1 MSQYIRTKVGMP
13 TLNDFLSNEGTPIV
27 IDVLTG
33 IGYYLYK
40 NIVFQLVGGQ
50 SAPVNAFNLG
60 FSDGFT
66 NGP

>member
-1 MSQYIRTKVGMP
+1 MSQYIRTKVGVP
-13 TLNDFLSNEGTPIV
+13 TLTDFASGEGTPIV

-40 NIVFQLVGGQ
+40 NIVIQLVGGTVTV
-50 SAPVNAFNLG
+50 ANAFSLG
-60 FSDGFT
+60 FSDGFA

>member
-1 MSQYIRTKVGMP
+1 MSQYVRTKEGVP
-13 TLNDFLSNEGTPIV
+13 TLRDFASGEGTPIV

-50 SAPVNAFNLG
+50 SAAVNAFSLG
-60 FSDGFT
+60 FSDGFA

>member
-1 MSQYIRTKVGMP
+1 MSYYIRTKEGVP
-13 TLNDFLSNEGTPIV
+13 VLNDFLSNEGTPIV

-40 NIVFQLVGGQ
+40 NIIIQLVGGTVTV
-50 SAPVNAFNLG
+50 ANAFSLG
-60 FSDGFT
+60 FSDGFA

>member
-1 MSQYIRTKVGMP
+1 MSQYVRTRNGVP
-13 TLNDFLSNEGTPIV
+13 TLRDFASGEGTPIV

-40 NIVFQLVGGQ
+40 NIVMQMVGGE
-50 SAPVNAFNLG
+50 VLVNNAFNGG
-60 FSDGFT
+60 FSDGFA

>member
-1 MSQYIRTKVGMP
+1 MSQYVRTKEGVP

-27 IDVLTG
+27 INVLTG

-40 NIVFQLVGGQ
+40 NIILELVGGT
-50 SAPVNAFNLG
+50 PTINNAFSGG
-60 FSDGFT
+60 FSNGFA